1 MKRPIH
7 TGIILKIISALLLCA
22 LTLSTLAGC
31 TKSVTDGAKSSKEDL
46 RVVGKIG
53 DYEVLYDEYRYVVLS
68 CKSILSQ
75 KYGNDIWSTPEGIE
89 KYSPMLEEM
98 VAERITANYA
108 VLILCEANGYKN
120 ALTDKDA
127 VSYVN
132 AQIEKTI
139 YDIAVE
145 AGYSVEV
152 TEKLNGEVNYKYGSG
167 ELKKARALYDEALAE
182 YFLTERVMRLT
193 LGAEFAFK
201 KLSTI
206 LTTEKNE
213 IIHTAED
220 IERFIKSD
228 DFICT
233 RHVFIEKTKNKSYEE
248 LKAAADTVYQMYLD
262 GASMDS
268 LIGSKYNMDTSMPYE
283 GYYFTYGE
291 MDQEYEE
298 MAFSLSVGE
307 VSTIVETE
315 RGFYL
320 IQRYEKNEDYMLNN
334 LENFASQIV
343 YTFVNEMVREV
354 QSNLVLEKNEL
365 GRSLVLHEITAP

>member
-1 MKRPIH
+1 
-7 TGIILKIISALLLCA
+7 
-22 LTLSTLAGC
+22 
-31 TKSVTDGAKSSKEDL
+31 
-46 RVVGKIG
+46 
-53 DYEVLYDEYRYVVLS
+53 
-68 CKSILSQ
+68 
-75 KYGNDIWSTPEGIE
+75 
-89 KYSPMLEEM
+89 MLEEM